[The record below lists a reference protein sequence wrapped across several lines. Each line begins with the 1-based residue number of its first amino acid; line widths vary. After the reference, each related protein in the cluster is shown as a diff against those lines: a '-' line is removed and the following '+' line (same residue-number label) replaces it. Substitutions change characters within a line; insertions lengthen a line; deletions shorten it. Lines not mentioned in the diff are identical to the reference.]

1 MRVALNKKYKDELIS
16 IIHKHVPGCAIY
28 LFGSRALDKEYSGSD
43 IDIAL
48 DAGKVIDHKKLL
60 AIQLDFDETTIPMEM
75 DLVDLQTAPQELKN
89 DILREGIKWTN

>member
-1 MRVALNKKYKDELIS
+1 MALNKKYKDALIA
-16 IIHKHVPGCAIY
+16 IIHKHIPGCTVY
-28 LFGSRALDKEYSGSD
+28 LFGSRAMDKEYAGSD

-48 DAGKVIDHKKLL
+48 DAGKAIDYKKLV

-75 DLVDLQTAPQELKN
+75 DLVDLYNVSQELKD

>member
-1 MRVALNKKYKDELIS
+1 MALSKKYKDELIS
-16 IIHKHVPGCAIY
+16 IIHKHLPGCTIY
-28 LFGSRALDKEYSGSD
+28 LFGSRALDREQPGSD

-48 DAGKVIDHKKLL
+48 DAGKIIDHRKLV

-75 DLVDLQTAPQELKN
+75 DLVDLHMASQELKD